1 MLKLRMNDSVIP
13 TRRTKKS
20 FIITIH
26 FSTEIFGLINYKILF
41 LSLHFH
47 VTPFLGSGKM
57 EQYIPP
63 TIVFLLSYSKN
74 HRSFKNHLKSFF
86 PRSASFTHAIPRVHD
101 LWNKIYRTLEI
112 SVYKLKLSIQFFPRK
127 VLANSSHDIFR
138 NHGNCPLYI
147 YIAELLNF
155 QTHNKLLDIYIYQ
168 WN

>member
-1 MLKLRMNDSVIP
+1 
-13 TRRTKKS
+13 
-20 FIITIH
+20 
-26 FSTEIFGLINYKILF
+26 
-41 LSLHFH
+41 
-47 VTPFLGSGKM
+47 M

-155 QTHNKLLDIYIYQ
+155 QTHNKLLVYIYIYTNETRNVRTGRKF
-168 WN
+168 WMIDRRKRMTYYIYIHTRIRRFVELNVEVA

>member
-1 MLKLRMNDSVIP
+1 
-13 TRRTKKS
+13 
-20 FIITIH
+20 
-26 FSTEIFGLINYKILF
+26 
-41 LSLHFH
+41 
-47 VTPFLGSGKM
+47 M

-86 PRSASFTHAIPRVHD
+86 PRSASFTHAIPCVHD

-155 QTHNKLLDIYIYQ
+155 QTHNKLLVYIYIYIPMKLETFEQ
-168 WN
+168 EESSGWSIEGSEWLTIYIFIHAFVVSSS